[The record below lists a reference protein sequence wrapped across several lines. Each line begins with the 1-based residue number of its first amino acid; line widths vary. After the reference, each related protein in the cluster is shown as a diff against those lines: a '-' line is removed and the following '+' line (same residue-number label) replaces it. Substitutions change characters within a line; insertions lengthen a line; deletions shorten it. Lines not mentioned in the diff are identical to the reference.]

1 MINITTAGYL
11 ILAILSTSA
20 IIYVLQNSVAEKIRN
35 SKFWFP
41 ILIGNL
47 FLLNIAF
54 VAWSKLF

>member
-1 MINITTAGYL
+1 MINIVTVGNL
-11 ILAILSTSA
+11 VVAIVSTSL

-41 ILIGNL
+41 VLIGNL

-54 VAWSKLF
+54 MSWSKLF